1 MILIKVVEKSIH
13 VFLSRISKFWKMC
26 IYFQFHL
33 MLVNVERVSTLYQ
46 SKDMEK
52 MNCLGHS
59 TDVAKCPQK
68 IETSLVVTWN
78 IKPCTYILR
87 VHFLLANKYRE

>member
-1 MILIKVVEKSIH
+1 
-13 VFLSRISKFWKMC
+13 
-26 IYFQFHL
+26 

-46 SKDMEK
+46 SKDMKK